1 MNVKPQDLSLLDYL
15 GWRMGCVYLSDLHE
29 ISNTQKIR
37 LAREI
42 ASLPV
47 SSASLHE
54 WNDALEYLVGYP
66 PLPTSEGAKVQLI
79 KALDP
84 YIKL

>member
-15 GWRMGCVYLSDLHE
+15 GWRMGCVYLSDLHG
-29 ISNTQKIR
+29 ISNAQKIC

-42 ASLPV
+42 ESLPV

-66 PLPTSEGAKVQLI
+66 PSPSSKEAKTQLI
-79 KALDP
+79 RALDP
-84 YIKL
+84 